1 MQERNIML
9 SVKRFAAVSLLSV
22 TLIAPAGCDTTSG
35 AITGAGA
42 GAAIGAIAD
51 RRNPLVGAL
60 IGAGVGAIAGGIVG
74 RINEEQKQKLQ
85 QESPQTW
92 QTIQH
97 NDKVASASP
106 QPQPSNPGAAAPA
119 QAPPA
124 GNPVASNS
132 PPANSAAP
140 ADDAPTPLSTTD
152 VKNMASAGIK
162 EDVICDEITQSK
174 ATYTAQDIAAAQQA
188 SPALDPNVIACMKQ
202 HMIS

>member
-1 MQERNIML
+1 ML
-9 SVKRFAAVSLLSV
+9 SVNRFAVVSLLSV
-22 TLIAPAGCDTTSG
+22 TFIAPLGCDTTTG
-35 AITGAGA
+35 ALTGAGA

-51 RRNPLVGAL
+51 RRNPLVGAA
-60 IGAGVGAIAGGIVG
+60 IGAAVGAVAGGIVG
-74 RINEEQKQKLQ
+74 RINEEQRQKLQ

-97 NDKVASASP
+97 NDQVAAASP
-106 QPQPSNPGAAAPA
+106 QPQPSSSGGAAPA
-119 QAPPA
+119 QTPPA
-124 GNPVASNS
+124 GNPVASNN

-162 EDVICDEITQSK
+162 EDVICDEIAQSK
-174 ATYTAQDIAAAQQA
+174 ATYTAQDIAAAQQS
-188 SPALDPNVIACMKQ
+188 SPAIDPNVIACMKQ